1 MAMVLLETI
10 KNSKYGKAAAVA
22 AVIVPVI
29 IAFEGLKQSPYQYVM
44 GRQIRF
50 KIGLIRCKNVDK
62 C

>member
-29 IAFEGLKQSPYQYVM
+29 IAFEGLKQSPYQAPE
-44 GRQIRF
+44 
-50 KIGLIRCKNVDK
+50 
-62 C
+62 